1 MFSPAYSRS
10 LGQAASFAS
19 AYRSVGVETSLA
31 DASPH
36 KLIEMLFD
44 GYMEALKQAQGY
56 LASGQVELKGRALS
70 KAARIVDEGLKASLN
85 LKDGGRLAQ
94 DLHDLYAYLTL
105 RLTLANVRNDPSV
118 IAECERLMQPLCEAW
133 KAIGPQVNAG
143 RLN

>member
-10 LGQAASFAS
+10 LGQAASFAG
-19 AYRSVGVETSLA
+19 AYRSVGVETGLA

-44 GYMEALKQAQGY
+44 GYMEALKQARGY
-56 LASGQVELKGRALS
+56 LRGEQIELKGRALG

-105 RLTLANVRNDPSV
+105 RLTLANVRNDENV
-118 IAECERLMQPLCEAW
+118 IVECETLMQPLCEAW
-133 KAIGPQVNAG
+133 KAIGPQVHGQMN
-143 RLN
+143 